1 MFSTNRKT
9 KNPVSA
15 LKHIFFASVIGLFF
29 SKALQPLLL
38 PLGPPVNVPMHERP
52 VHSAID
58 PLNDS
63 LRLKREYDIDVWSC
77 LPSFPRQV

>member
-1 MFSTNRKT
+1 MFSTNRKI

-15 LKHIFFASVIGLFF
+15 LKHIFFASAIGFFF

-38 PLGPPVNVPMHERP
+38 PLGPLVDVPMHERP

-63 LRLKREYDIDVWSC
+63 LRLKRECGIDVWSL
-77 LPSFPRQV
+77 LPSFSRQV